1 MYVWML
7 HVCICMC
14 IYTYIMYIWTYID
27 ICIYIYNYIYTCT
40 CAGLQRHPL
49 VCFLTAT
56 WIEKWNLIFLNTCF
70 NLCGSEDN
78 MRVSAVI
85 SFGQRD
91 DAPSKIRFEDFWDFK
106 VFLRVRNP
114 YASFFT
120 IWSQAILEY
129 ALKFIP
135 KKIGETLQFICNFH
149 ELRDIL
155 ECERVQKPWEKISLL
170 FTVRVVLWQKLGN
183 PPPKRSLEKQ
193 TNVFYFVRR

>member
-1 MYVWML
+1 MKYIVYICMYTYFGVCKYKHVHIFTYMHMYVRNMYLNACVCCML
-7 HVCICMC
+7 SINIMAIFTCMSEC
-14 IYTYIMYIWTYID
+14 YTYAFACVYIHILCID
-27 ICIYIYNYIYTCT
+27 IYWHMYIYNYIYTCT

-78 MRVSAVI
+78 MRVSGVI

-135 KKIGETLQFICNFH
+135 KKSG
-149 ELRDIL
+149 
-155 ECERVQKPWEKISLL
+155 
-170 FTVRVVLWQKLGN
+170 
-183 PPPKRSLEKQ
+183 KRCSS
-193 TNVFYFVRR
+193 FVIFMN